1 MLGII
6 EVEKKIIKVLL
17 LHNLFYR
24 KNMKKGI
31 IIICNKNDLD
41 VLEEIRFKSLFN
53 KEFKICIVNNGNN
66 NKILNFLLKLKE
78 SSKFDISILN
88 LRKETALKLA
98 MKAGVRFLSNLYDV
112 QLFVHT
118 TPKSVFKHNLKKKL
132 ESIKDE
138 NFINKK
144 NERVLL
150 RSVYSLNEITSL

>member
-1 MLGII
+1 
-6 EVEKKIIKVLL
+6 
-17 LHNLFYR
+17 
-24 KNMKKGI
+24 MKKGI

-41 VLEEIRFKSLFN
+41 ILKEIRFKSLFN

-66 NKILNFLLKLKE
+66 NKILNFLLKLNE

-88 LRKETALKLA
+88 LRKEKALKLA

-118 TPKSVFKHNLKKKL
+118 TPKSVFKNNLKKKL

-150 RSVYSLNEITSL
+150 RSVYSLNEITS